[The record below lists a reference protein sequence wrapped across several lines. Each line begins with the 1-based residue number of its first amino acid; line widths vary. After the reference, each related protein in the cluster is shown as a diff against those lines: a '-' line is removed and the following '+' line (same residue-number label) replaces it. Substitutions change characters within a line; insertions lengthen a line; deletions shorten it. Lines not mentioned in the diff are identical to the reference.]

1 MEGRGILM
9 NITKGKIKKAV
20 KTVIYGT
27 EGIGKS
33 TFASCFPDPLFID
46 TEGSTG
52 ELDVARFDA
61 PTSWPMLLSEIQ
73 YVINNRPCKTLVID
87 TADWAERLCV
97 RNLCATKGWSG
108 IEDTGY
114 GKGYVYLAEE
124 FGKMLNLLQD
134 VINVGINVTITA
146 HAKISKFE
154 QPDELGAYDRWEL
167 KLEKKT
173 APMLK
178 EWADMLLFANYLT
191 YSVAVDKEGKKRK
204 AQGGKR
210 VMYTTHHPCWDA
222 KNRYDLDEQLPFE
235 FSSIAHIFGDVQ
247 PQSASVPQYQ
257 PHIEQKPVAPQP
269 PVQQPIQQP
278 LDQAI
283 AEGPSTETQIYTDKG
298 VDQTSPIDYTAEPY
312 KGLPKALI
320 DLMKENHVSEEQI
333 RKVVATKYYPEDMPI
348 KKYEPGFI
356 DGVLI
361 GAWPQILEMIDDKEL
376 PF

>member
-1 MEGRGILM
+1 M

-97 RNLCATKGWSG
+97 SNLCATKGWSG

-134 VINVGINVTITA
+134 VISVGINVTITA
-146 HAKISKFE
+146 HAKINKFE

-222 KNRYDLDEQLPFE
+222 KNRYGLDEQLPFE
-235 FSSIAHIFGDVQ
+235 FSSIAHIFGDIQSQ
-247 PQSASVPQYQ
+247 PASIPQCQ

-269 PVQQPIQQP
+269 PVQQPIQKP
-278 LDQAI
+278 LDQSI
-283 AEGPSTETQIYTDKG
+283 AEGPSTETQIYTDNG

-312 KGLPKALI
+312 QGLPKALI
-320 DLMKENHVSEEQI
+320 DLMKESHVSEAQI

-348 KKYEPGFI
+348 KKYDPGFI
-356 DGVLI
+356 NGVLI

>member
-1 MEGRGILM
+1 M

-97 RNLCATKGWSG
+97 RNLCAAKGWSG

-124 FGKMLNLLQD
+124 FGKMFNLLQD
-134 VINVGINVTITA
+134 VISVGINVTITA
-146 HAKISKFE
+146 HAKINKFE

-222 KNRYDLDEQLPFE
+222 KNRYGLDEQLPFE

-247 PQSASVPQYQ
+247 PQPASVPRYQ

-298 VDQTSPIDYTAEPY
+298 VDQTSSIDYTAEPY
-312 KGLPKALI
+312 QGLPKALI

-348 KKYEPGFI
+348 KKYDPGFI

-361 GAWPQILEMIDDKEL
+361 GAWPQILEMINDKEL